1 MEHNDGFLCIQNKNE
16 RRLVHLLD
24 QIVDV
29 LLSVAKVTA
38 LDEVVGDL
46 PPATS
51 WAGKLDWVEVV
62 VGGLEVVAN
71 GVDLVYQGL
80 DGVDAQ
86 VAHGLLDD
94 IVVTD
99 LDSLTVDLDGA
110 SLVDHVFDGL
120 LGWVAPSDEW
130 IADSKHLDAGLVE
143 SDEDG
148 VSDLSESEELEG
160 LLWLWRELVDTSDT
174 DDESELWLVW
184 NVVVTVG
191 LGDFGVVDES
201 LSLGLVLSGVSAGLG
216 DDVSLLL
223 EGGLLGDGLGLLSL
237 GGLFGESGS
246 LLGEALGHSR
256 LADFGDGHFRGVL
269 KF

>member
-1 MEHNDGFLCIQNKNE
+1 M
-16 RRLVHLLD
+16 
-24 QIVDV
+24 
-29 LLSVAKVTA
+29 
-38 LDEVVGDL
+38 
-46 PPATS
+46 
-51 WAGKLDWVEVV
+51 
-62 VGGLEVVAN
+62 
-71 GVDLVYQGL
+71 
-80 DGVDAQ
+80 
-86 VAHGLLDD
+86 
-94 IVVTD
+94 
-99 LDSLTVDLDGA
+99 
-110 SLVDHVFDGL
+110 
-120 LGWVAPSDEW
+120 
-130 IADSKHLDAGLVE
+130 DAGLVE

-201 LSLGLVLSGVSAGLG
+201 LGLGLVLSGVSAGLG

-237 GGLFGESGS
+237 GGLLGESGS

-269 KF
+269 KFCLRFSVSST